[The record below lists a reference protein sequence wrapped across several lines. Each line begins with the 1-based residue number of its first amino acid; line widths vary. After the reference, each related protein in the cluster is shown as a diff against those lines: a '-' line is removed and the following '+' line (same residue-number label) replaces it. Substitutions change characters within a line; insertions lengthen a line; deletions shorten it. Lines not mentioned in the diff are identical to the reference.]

1 MGLRKEQEKGN
12 DHCILGKPL
21 NSLWWPVYVIVFV
34 QVEVPSSNRVRK
46 LFCGFE
52 SFLGP
57 QKVHGYHRI
66 NSWDMCVTSRDSCYP
81 IGCQI
86 LHVLAI
92 LYSSLQ

>member
-1 MGLRKEQEKGN
+1 MAVDLQRYLQLGNPAQGESKRGLEKGA
-12 DHCILGKPL
+12 GKRKRPLHFGELL

-66 NSWDMCVTSRDSCYP
+66 NSWDMCMC
-81 IGCQI
+81 I
-86 LHVLAI
+86 
-92 LYSSLQ
+92 

>member
-12 DHCILGKPL
+12 DHCIFGKLL

-57 QKVHGYHRI
+57 QKVHGYNRI
-66 NSWDMCVTSRDSCYP
+66 VCAFKRSIRSGEFGSEP
-81 IGCQI
+81 FP
-86 LHVLAI
+86 H
-92 LYSSLQ
+92 